1 LKNVHKNTKI
11 DHSASP
17 RDNILYFHSRFSI
30 SHSNLVA
37 TS

>member
-1 LKNVHKNTKI
+1 LKNAHENTKI

-17 RDNILYFHSRFSI
+17 RDNILYFHSRVSR